1 MFWSTDEKLKKA
13 KQELAD
19 IEQKISQKNGE
30 YFSTVDFVEKK
41 KKELNEFRRILEL
54 EKEEI
59 KQKRE
64 ENKIILDKI
73 QEDVIK
79 KNWELLKLD
88 KEILDKKN
96 KVDYDEKEYRK
107 LVEQIRKDISDK
119 ETEKNNLIAAI
130 KDLNEQYVVLNETVI
145 ELTTKMKNKETELNR
160 FTILKQEQLDLLQND
175 IEELSAKKRALNMVV
190 KWLESSIVNNK
201 ELIKNQEKEI
211 AARYEDSKTII
222 AELDEELENKRKEFD
237 EYKNNETKKL
247 QDRENELKKGEKII
261 LQKQKE
267 CDDRVLSIDE
277 MIRLNFIEIEKQK
290 ELNRI
295 EKLKLEEERKQID
308 IDRKN
313 LNDRISWFE
322 AEKENFDIDRIN
334 FNKMKKDF
342 IAKNLKNE

>member
-13 KQELAD
+13 KKELAD

-41 KKELNEFRRILEL
+41 KKELNEFRRMLEQ
-54 EKEEI
+54 EEEEI
-59 KQKRE
+59 NQKKE

-79 KNWELLKLD
+79 KNWELLRLD

-96 KVDYDEKEYRK
+96 KIDYDEKEYRK
-107 LVEQIRKDISDK
+107 LVEQIRKDLSDK
-119 ETEKNNLIAAI
+119 ETEKSNLIATI
-130 KDLNEQYVVLNETVI
+130 KDLNEQYIVLNETVI
-145 ELTTKMKNKETELNR
+145 ELTTKIKNKETELNR
-160 FTILKQEQLDLLQND
+160 FAILKQEQLDSLQSD
-175 IEELSAKKRALNMVV
+175 INELDTKKRALNMIV

-201 ELIKNQEKEI
+201 ELIKNQEEEI

-222 AELDEELENKRKEFD
+222 AELDDELENKRKEFD

-247 QDRENELKKGEKII
+247 QDRENELKKTEKNI

-277 MIRLNFIEIEKQK
+277 MTKWFIRDREIEDNRLQEYKWELEKK
-290 ELNRI
+290 E
-295 EKLKLEEERKQID
+295 KQID

-322 AEKENFDIDRIN
+322 SEKENFEIDRIK

-342 IAKNLKNE
+342 IAKNIKDE

>member
-1 MFWSTDEKLKKA
+1 MFWSTNEKLKKA
-13 KQELAD
+13 KKELAD

-41 KKELNEFRRILEL
+41 KKELNEFRRMLEQ
-54 EKEEI
+54 EEEEI
-59 KQKRE
+59 KQKKE

-107 LVEQIRKDISDK
+107 LVEQIRKDMSDK
-119 ETEKNNLIAAI
+119 ETEKNNLFATI
-130 KDLNEQYVVLNETVI
+130 KDLNEQYIVLNETVI
-145 ELTTKMKNKETELNR
+145 ELTTKIKNKETELNR
-160 FTILKQEQLDLLQND
+160 FAILKQEQLDSLQSD
-175 IEELSAKKRALNMVV
+175 INELDTKKRALNMIV

-201 ELIKNQEKEI
+201 ELIKNQEEEI

-247 QDRENELKKGEKII
+247 QDRENELKKTEKNI

-277 MIRLNFIEIEKQK
+277 MVKLFIRDKEVEDNRLQEYKWELEKK
-290 ELNRI
+290 E
-295 EKLKLEEERKQID
+295 KQID

-322 AEKENFDIDRIN
+322 AEKENFDIDRIK